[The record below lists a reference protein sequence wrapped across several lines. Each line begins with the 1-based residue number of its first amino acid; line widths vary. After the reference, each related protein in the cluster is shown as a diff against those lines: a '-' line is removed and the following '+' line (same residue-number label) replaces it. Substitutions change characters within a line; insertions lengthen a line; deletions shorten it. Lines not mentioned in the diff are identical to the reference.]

1 MNWQAFLDAAH
12 YLRFLLTHGG
22 RGPSKTL
29 LDLIHEVECTAGND
43 RSDARAK
50 AKAWLLS
57 DGLFMGQE
65 DILLART
72 HFYYLLPASWGL

>member
-1 MNWQAFLDAAH
+1 MNWQPFLDAAH
-12 YLRFLLTHGG
+12 HLRSLLINGG
-22 RGPSKTL
+22 KKPSKTL
-29 LDLIHEVECTAGND
+29 LDLISEVERTAGND

-57 DGLFMGQE
+57 DGLSMGRE